1 MKVYHWGFRSASI
14 QAGCTRVAFDSKGVS
29 EEIGDALAECLAEVP
44 GFTLYAPSAVQG
56 SKVRVPDNVLLG
68 SGGGD
73 KLINP

>member
-44 GFTLYAPSAVQG
+44 GFTLYAPPAVEAAPKRQTG
-56 SKVRVPDNVLLG
+56 KQ
-68 SGGGD
+68 
-73 KLINP
+73 